1 MNAALSTWLHPK
13 YRGGSWFRI
22 ATTYVKLQK
31 TKDSLN
37 GHNKL
42 SLNKYL
48 KAHKQTNK
56 QTNYA
61 MQVQR
66 HVRTQMCLSLQI
78 WNNSDKYKKHS
89 PFKNVIFAKP
99 PKKMYDYMEHKF

>member
-1 MNAALSTWLHPK
+1 
-13 YRGGSWFRI
+13 
-22 ATTYVKLQK
+22 
-31 TKDSLN
+31 
-37 GHNKL
+37 
-42 SLNKYL
+42 
-48 KAHKQTNK
+48 
-56 QTNYA
+56 